1 MQVIAVKYREGVFVP
16 DEPIQLQGDAEVI
29 VVISDEKP
37 HTSEDH
43 VKMYQDEAKRYFQ
56 ENFPG
61 MEISMNILELVG
73 ILRHPPGKYDKEAYR
88 EYLWRKH
95 R

>member
-1 MQVIAVKYREGVFVP
+1 MQVVSVKYREGVFVP
-16 DEPIQLQGDAEVI
+16 DMPIQLQGDPDAI

-43 VKMYQDEAKRYFQ
+43 VKMYQAEASRYFQ

-61 MEISMNILELVG
+61 MEISKDILELVG
-73 ILRHPPGKYDKEAYR
+73 ILQQPPGKYKETYS
-88 EYLWRKH
+88 ES
-95 R
+95 

>member
-1 MQVIAVKYREGVFVP
+1 MQVISVKYREGVFVP
-16 DEPIQLQGDAEVI
+16 DMPIQLQGEHEAI
-29 VVISDEKP
+29 VVIIDENP
-37 HTSEDH
+37 HTPEDH
-43 VKMYQDEAKRYFQ
+43 VKMYQDEASRYFQ

-61 MEISMNILELVG
+61 MGISKDILELVG
-73 ILRHPPGKYDKEAYR
+73 ILRQPPGKYDKEAYR